1 MMLWPQTVYALFVV
15 YMIQQQY
22 KQYQKRKTPF
32 SKKRFKNGIIGII
45 ALTALLYFGG
55 FFNAFWQ

>member
-1 MMLWPQTVYALFVV
+1 MIIWPQTVYALFIA
-15 YMIQQQY
+15 YLIHQQY

-32 SKKRFKNGIIGII
+32 SKTRFKNAIIGIV

-55 FFNAFWQ
+55 FFNALW